1 MGARV
6 TEEEGVGGEGG
17 ETHGRKPM
25 AGNPWPET
33 HGWKPMA
40 GNPWPETHG
49 RKPKESEGG
58 RAGLMKTT
66 VLLAVGGAQ
75 RAAFDGWW
83 GAKPE
88 ERRELAGDAWG
99 LGLKV
104 GEGGGGRGGRCPW
117 PETHGRKPMAGNPWV
132 GAHGREHMA
141 GNPWPEI

>member
-1 MGARV
+1 
-6 TEEEGVGGEGG
+6 
-17 ETHGRKPM
+17 
-25 AGNPWPET
+25 
-33 HGWKPMA
+33 
-40 GNPWPETHG
+40 
-49 RKPKESEGG
+49 
-58 RAGLMKTT
+58 MKTT

-141 GNPWPEI
+141 GNSWPETHGEGGGEGGGEGDAWWGGEAGGEGGAGW